1 MFESI
6 EIRKVNNGFI
16 LVINTED
23 DVKEFVY
30 DTERKLLRVIKQ
42 QLKGLLRTCEQCG
55 VVCFLGAHPVC
66 RTEAN
71 HVADLDRPNGSAH

>member
-23 DVKEFVY
+23 DSKEFVY

-42 QLKGLLRTCEQCG
+42 QLGERVPAE
-55 VVCFLGAHPVC
+55 
-66 RTEAN
+66 
-71 HVADLDRPNGSAH
+71 